1 MRSVNLFQVDTFT
14 DSIFGGNP
22 AGVILTEVWLTENQM
37 QLIANENNL
46 AETAFIIPKKEDYR
60 IRWFTPEIEVQL
72 CGHATL
78 AAGFVLKKM
87 YSVSKDPIVEGG
99 PRSIFAS
106 FLFASVIFNFFCLFS
121 RKCTP

>member
-1 MRSVNLFQVDTFT
+1 MRSIKLFQVDTFT

-22 AGVILTEVWLTENQM
+22 AGVILSDVWLTENQM

-46 AETAFIIPKKEDYR
+46 AETAFIIPQKEDYR

-87 YSVSKDPIVEGG
+87 YSVVKTLYVFIPMKKE
-99 PRSIFAS
+99 F
-106 FLFASVIFNFFCLFS
+106 
-121 RKCTP
+121 